1 MNRTKE
7 QGIALIIPIIAAVVV
22 LIGVLGYVA
31 WQNFVVKGSGNLAMD
46 AASKQAREECEKEN
60 DKDIC
65 RFLTSWKADQK
76 YRMTSV
82 NGDSKSIFEIDGDKV
97 HMTVTGEVTYDVI
110 SIDKATYTKA
120 GDVWYKQIVKDPAQ
134 DATAGGKVDFTE
146 PRDDETTETKD
157 TTVYTS
163 LGKEA
168 CGDLTC
174 FKYEIV
180 NSENKESKE
189 FIWFDDKDYKL
200 RRTLSQSPQGNS
212 EATFEYD
219 NVTVSVPSPVKDL
232 AEDQYIIPGQSE
244 PQTMPSGAGIDLSQY
259 E

>member
-7 QGIALIIPIIAAVVV
+7 QGIALIILIIAAVVV

-65 RFLTSWKADQK
+65 RFLTSWKADQQ

-82 NGDSKSIFEIDGDKV
+82 SGDSTSVFEVDGDKT
-97 HMTVTGEVTYDVI
+97 HMTMSGEMTYDVI

-120 GDVWYKQIVKDPAQ
+120 GDVWYKQVIEDPA
-134 DATAGGKVDFTE
+134 DDVTSGGKVDFEE
-146 PRDDETTETKD
+146 PSTSKESETKD
-157 TTVYTS
+157 QTTYKN

-168 CGDLTC
+168 CGKLTC
-174 FKYEIV
+174 FKYEV
-180 NSENKESKE
+180 VSSDNGESKE
-189 FIWFDDKDYKL
+189 FIWFDDRDYKL
-200 RRTLSQSPQGNS
+200 RRTLSQTPEGTH
-212 EATFEYD
+212 EATFEYE
-219 NVTVSVPSPVKDL
+219 NVTVSIPSPVKDL
-232 AEDQYIIPGQSE
+232 APNQYIIPGQSE